1 MLQPPHRARPPTRQR
16 QPDVVSS
23 TQDCHQHDITCEL
36 ATLETGFSSGVDPIA
51 CVRMTDTE
59 DSKMAPTKP
68 SVPKIADT
76 DWQRTLWAMVGIQF
90 VMTAAMSFL
99 SPIIPLML
107 PQLGVTSIE
116 SVDVWAGVINGSTS
130 FVAAFA
136 SPIWGRVAD
145 KHGRKLSLLRSSLA
159 IGIFTALMGLAT
171 NVWWF
176 FGARAV
182 MGAFAGFSTAAIAL
196 VASQAPERRLGYAL
210 GWLATGQ
217 LVGSL
222 IGPVIGGIIA
232 DFTGS
237 YRVPFFCAGGITLL
251 TLALVWAI
259 VREDFIPSNTVGAAR
274 SLFSG
279 LRLLTGSTGLLALF
293 FVLLMAQL
301 SVRTVQPVVTLF
313 VQELVGS
320 PPEIATLSGIA
331 FSVTGL
337 ADLISS
343 PFLGKRSDVI
353 GYRKVLLICL
363 LGATL
368 TTAPQIFVGNYW
380 VFVAERFAVGLFI
393 GGILPT
399 AHAMVGRSVSRE
411 NRGTIYGLTASASFM
426 GNSLGPLTGGTIAAG
441 FGIRWVLVMTT
452 VLLAIN
458 LVWVWLAVPELDD
471 AI

>member
-1 MLQPPHRARPPTRQR
+1 
-16 QPDVVSS
+16 
-23 TQDCHQHDITCEL
+23 
-36 ATLETGFSSGVDPIA
+36 
-51 CVRMTDTE
+51 MTETE
-59 DSKMAPTKP
+59 DSRT
-68 SVPKIADT
+68 ADT
-76 DWQRTLWAMVGIQF
+76 RGAPRISIEDGGWQRTLWAMVGIQF
-90 VMTAAMSFL
+90 VMTASISFL

-107 PQLGVTSIE
+107 PQLGVTNIE
-116 SVDVWAGVINGSTS
+116 SIDIWAGVINGATS

-182 MGAFAGFSTAAIAL
+182 MGAFAGFSSAAIAL
-196 VASQAPERRLGYAL
+196 VASQVPERRLGYAL

-222 IGPVIGGIIA
+222 IGPVLGGLLA
-232 DFTGS
+232 DATGS
-237 YRVPFFCAGGITLL
+237 YRVPFFCTGGFTLAA
-251 TLALVWAI
+251 LALVWA
-259 VREDFIPSNTVGAAR
+259 VVHEDFTPVKTSGKSK
-274 SLFSG
+274 SLFSS
-279 LRLLTGSTGLLALF
+279 LRLLTGSSGLVALF
-293 FVLLMAQL
+293 LVLLMAQF

-313 VQELVGS
+313 VQELIGS
-320 PPEIATLSGIA
+320 PPQIATLSGMA
-331 FSVTGL
+331 FSITGL

-343 PFLGKRSDVI
+343 PFLGKRSDII
-353 GYRKVLLICL
+353 GYRRVLLICL

-368 TTAPQIFVGNYW
+368 TSAPQIFVNNYW
-380 VFVAERFAVGLFI
+380 AFVAERFAVGLFI

-399 AHAMVGRSVSRE
+399 ANALIGRSVSRE
-411 NRGTIYGLTASASFM
+411 NRGTIYGMTASATFF

-441 FGIRWVLVMTT
+441 LGIRWVFVVTT

-458 LVWVWLAVPELDD
+458 LMWVWFTVPELKDSPET
-471 AI
+471 